1 MVPVNLRWNCVDPDP
16 RNRVLQSRKT
26 CQLLNGGLFLR
37 DSRMARHTLRRRR
50 ESHMLTGIRIRTALC
65 TSVHDEFCGYKEWLF
80 RRVLRKKR
88 KPNQHQRNETRH
100 L

>member
-1 MVPVNLRWNCVDPDP
+1 
-16 RNRVLQSRKT
+16 
-26 CQLLNGGLFLR
+26 
-37 DSRMARHTLRRRR
+37 
-50 ESHMLTGIRIRTALC
+50 MLTGIRIRMALLALQ
-65 TSVHDEFCGYKEWLF
+65 SNRQMNFVAIRNRLF